1 MSDPLQHYVP
11 KFMLRRFAK
20 KGGEL
25 VYAFDKHLDRSFQF
39 STSKKSK
46 MGVAAERFLYDFEFH
61 GVPLT
66 LEPSLS
72 ALETKAAEITSEII
86 RIECIDPTWHEK
98 KAVLA
103 CFLAVQ
109 LARTKATL
117 TTQDDLNSRME
128 EFVRSKGVPQ
138 EFFESDPALGDKE
151 NARKAYFARMISNAS
166 RDWAPLLLDKVW
178 HLLSTDDSDPFLLGD
193 HPFTRFNEP
202 GQGLRG
208 NLGLRSKGVQ
218 IYFPLSPTLTLCLMC
233 NSYLDTLIDGVER
246 IDRLL
251 SAKLGDAS
259 ELQATRRS
267 TIQIIESMLT
277 GGVVRCRPESVEH
290 FNSLQI
296 IEAERFVF
304 SCKDD
309 FEMVKEMIEADEA
322 TRRAPRF
329 VEGGG
334 AF

>member
-11 KFMLRRFAK
+11 KFMLRRFAT
-20 KGGEL
+20 KGDNL
-25 VYAFDKHLDRSFQF
+25 VYAFDKHLDKGFQF

-46 MGVAAERFLYDFEFH
+46 MGVAAERSLYDFEFH
-61 GVPLT
+61 GVPMT

-72 ALETKAAEITSEII
+72 ALETKAAEVASEII
-86 RIECIDPTWHEK
+86 RFERIDPTWHEK
-98 KAVLA
+98 KAALA

-117 TTQDDLNSRME
+117 ATQEDLNDRME
-128 EFVRSKGVPQ
+128 AYLRAEGAPQ
-138 EFFESDPALGDKE
+138 EFFECDPALGDKE

-178 HLLSTDDSDPFLLGD
+178 HLLSTDDGDPFLLGD

-218 IYFPLSPTLTLCLMC
+218 IYFPLSPTLALCLMC
-233 NSYLDTLIDGVER
+233 SSYLDTLIDGVER

-251 SAKLGDAS
+251 SAKLGDAT
-259 ELQATRRS
+259 ELHATRLS
-267 TIQIIESMLT
+267 TMQIIEAMLS
-277 GGVVRCRPESVEH
+277 GGVVRCRAESVEH

-309 FEMVKEMIEADEA
+309 FGMVEEMIAEDET
-322 TRRAPRF
+322 TRRAPRL
-329 VEGGG
+329 VESGG